1 MFTIAALLMLLLL
14 GVAYASRNS
23 WSDVLSTTRN
33 ELVFADRNRDY
44 GAYVIRR
51 EHHRVMILAFG
62 ITMMTVGGLYG
73 VSVLLAPDS
82 MAVLRQRHETEVII
96 HDMDFTVPKPAAST
110 APRTATVPRPA
121 PSAPSAGS
129 GLPVA
134 VDSAATL
141 KPDTAQ
147 RTGPG
152 PSTGPSPGTLP
163 TGPVTGPAGGG
174 SDGDRDTTVHEGWQ
188 ADVSPEYPGGLE
200 ALYDDLRKVIRYPE
214 ADFEQGREGKV
225 YVTFVVTEEGTLSQ
239 VNVSK
244 GVTATMNEEAVRA
257 LRQLKKKWKPGQF
270 QGKRV
275 RVRYNLP
282 INFKLR

>member
-14 GVAYASRNS
+14 SVAYASRNS

-33 ELVFADRNRDY
+33 NLVFADRNRDY
-44 GAYVIRR
+44 GAYTIRR
-51 EHHRVMILAFG
+51 EHHRVMIQAFG
-62 ITMMTVGGLYG
+62 ITMLLLGGSYG
-73 VSVLLAPDS
+73 VSVLLAPDRV
-82 MAVLRQRHETEVII
+82 AAPDDRHATEVVLS
-96 HDMDFTVPKPAAST
+96 DMDFTVPEPPAST
-110 APRTATVPRPA
+110 APRKATAPQPTPP
-121 PSAPSAGS
+121 APSAGS

-134 VDSAATL
+134 VDSAVTL
-141 KPDTAQ
+141 KLDTAQ

-152 PSTGPSPGTLP
+152 PSTGPSTGTLP
-163 TGPVTGPAGGG
+163 PGPGTGTAGGA
-174 SDGDRDTTVHEGWQ
+174 SDWDRDTTVHEGWQ

-200 ALYDDLRKVIRYPE
+200 ALYADLRRVIRYPI

-225 YVTFVVTEEGTLSQ
+225 YVTFVVTEEGTLTQ

-244 GVTATMNEEAVRA
+244 GVTATMNDEAVRA
-257 LRQLKKKWKPGQF
+257 LRQLQKKWKPGQF

-282 INFKLR
+282 INFKLK

>member
-14 GVAYASRNS
+14 SVAYVSRNS

-33 ELVFADRNRDY
+33 DLVFAERNRDY

-62 ITMMTVGGLYG
+62 ITMSLLGGVY
-73 VSVLLAPDS
+73 VSSMLLGPDTP
-82 MAVLRQRHETEVII
+82 AVLDSRRVTEVVLT
-96 HDMDFTVPKPAAST
+96 DMDFTVPKPSASS
-110 APRTATVPRPA
+110 APRTTPTPR
-121 PSAPSAGS
+121 SAPPMPSTV
-129 GLPVA
+129 PVA
-134 VDSAATL
+134 VDSAVSL

-152 PSTGPSPGTLP
+152 PSTGPSTGTLP
-163 TGPVTGPAGGG
+163 PGPGTGPAAGG

-200 ALYDDLRKVIRYPE
+200 ALYADLRKVIRYP
-214 ADFEQGREGKV
+214 ATDFERGREGKV
-225 YVTFVVTEEGTLSQ
+225 FVTFVVTEEGTLTQ
-239 VNVSK
+239 VSVSK
-244 GVTATMNEEAVRA
+244 GVSETMNEEALRA
-257 LRQLKKKWKPGQF
+257 LRQLQKKWKPGEF
-270 QGKRV
+270 RGKRV

-282 INFKLR
+282 INFKLK

>member
-14 GVAYASRNS
+14 SVAYASRNS

-33 ELVFADRNRDY
+33 DLVFAERNRDY

-62 ITMMTVGGLYG
+62 ITMLLLGGMYG
-73 VSVLLAPDS
+73 SSVLLAPDTV
-82 MAVLRQRHETEVII
+82 AVPDGRHATEVVLT
-96 HDMDFTVPKPAAST
+96 DMDFSVPKPAAST
-110 APRTATVPRPA
+110 APRTTPAPRPA
-121 PSAPSAGS
+121 PPAPSTGA

-134 VDSAATL
+134 VDSAVTL

-152 PSTGPSPGTLP
+152 PSTGPSTGTLP
-163 TGPVTGPAGGG
+163 PGPGTGPAGGG

-200 ALYDDLRKVIRYPE
+200 ALYADLRKVIRYPV

-225 YVTFVVTEEGTLSQ
+225 YVTFVVTEEGTLTQ

-244 GVTATMNEEAVRA
+244 GVTATMNEEAMRA
-257 LRQLKKKWKPGQF
+257 LRQLHKKWKPGQF

-282 INFKLR
+282 INFKLQ

>member
-14 GVAYASRNS
+14 SVAYASRNS

-33 ELVFADRNRDY
+33 NLVFADRNRDY
-44 GAYVIRR
+44 GAYTIRR
-51 EHHRVMILAFG
+51 EHHRVMIQAFG
-62 ITMMTVGGLYG
+62 ITMLLLGGSYG
-73 VSVLLAPDS
+73 ASVLLAPDRV
-82 MAVLRQRHETEVII
+82 AVPDDRHATEVVLS
-96 HDMDFTVPKPAAST
+96 DMDFTVPEPPAST
-110 APRTATVPRPA
+110 APRKATAPQPTPP
-121 PSAPSAGS
+121 APSAGS

-134 VDSAATL
+134 VDSAVTL
-141 KPDTAQ
+141 KLDTAQ

-152 PSTGPSPGTLP
+152 PSTGPSTGTLP
-163 TGPVTGPAGGG
+163 PGPGTGMAGGG

-200 ALYDDLRKVIRYPE
+200 ALYADLRRVIRYPV
-214 ADFEQGREGKV
+214 ADFEQSREGKV
-225 YVTFVVTEEGTLSQ
+225 YVTFVVTEEGTLTQ

-257 LRQLKKKWKPGQF
+257 LRQLQKKWKPGQF

-282 INFKLR
+282 INFKLK